1 MQTVADEDGA
11 EDARAVEPRAPRRW
25 LRFAL
30 FLAITAGLL
39 LLLLWQVDL
48 RQTVA
53 ALRGARWTPVIAA
66 GLISLV
72 GCNGACILRLWTLLR
87 ELPVVE
93 AQAGGPPAD
102 PGARQRSLREVA
114 SIYLATTAAHN
125 LLPSFA
131 GDALRTVQL
140 HRRQGYAV
148 GTLVAAQVSE
158 RVIESLGLSLLAL
171 AGAAVLP
178 KALARPL
185 GVLALLCF
193 AGVALLLFVG
203 WRGARLRGAQPDPS
217 SELATSPSLSARVMR
232 LVRSSI
238 AQLSEGVY
246 HLRRPATWGL
256 ALLWSIAADVLAT
269 LTVGLCLWAV
279 DTSAPVSAWLV
290 AMLMGRLAGLVPTT
304 PGQFGV
310 LEATMVMGLAL
321 CGVDVS
327 RALPCALLFH
337 LAHFLP
343 VTVVGLIEA
352 RRHL

>member
-1 MQTVADEDGA
+1 MQTVADGKGA
-11 EDARAVEPRAPRRW
+11 QDARAGEPPTSRGW
-25 LRFAL
+25 LRIAL
-30 FLAITAGLL
+30 FLVITAGLL
-39 LLLLWQVDL
+39 ALLVWQVDL
-48 RQTVA
+48 GQTVA
-53 ALRGARWTPVIAA
+53 ALRGARWLPVIAA

-72 GCNGACILRLWTLLR
+72 GCNGACIMRLWTLLR
-87 ELPVVE
+87 ELPRDE
-93 AQAGGPPAD
+93 AQEGEVLAVRATGRP
-102 PGARQRSLREVA
+102 SLREVA

-125 LLPSFA
+125 LLPSFT

-140 HRRQGYAV
+140 HRRQGWAV
-148 GTLVAAQVSE
+148 GTLIAAQVSE

-171 AGAAVLP
+171 VGAAVLP
-178 KALARPL
+178 RALARPL
-185 GVLALLCF
+185 GVLSLLCF
-193 AGVALLLFVG
+193 AGVAVLLFVG
-203 WRGARLRGAQPDPS
+203 WRGARLRSARPDPD
-217 SELATSPSLSARVMR
+217 SERATSPALWARGMR
-232 LVRSSI
+232 LARSSL

-246 HLRRPATWGL
+246 HLRRPAAWGL
-256 ALLWSIAADVLAT
+256 ALAWSIAADVLAT
-269 LTVGLCLWAV
+269 LTVGLCLGAV
-279 DTSAPVSAWLV
+279 GLSAPVSAWLV

-352 RRHL
+352 RRHI

>member
-1 MQTVADEDGA
+1 MQIVADGEGA
-11 EDARAVEPRAPRRW
+11 GDAAAGEPTARRSW
-25 LRFAL
+25 LRIAL

-39 LLLLWQVDL
+39 ALVLWQVDL

-53 ALRGARWTPVIAA
+53 ALRGARWIPVIVA

-72 GCNGACILRLWTLLR
+72 GCNGACIMRLWTLLR
-87 ELPVVE
+87 ELPV
-93 AQAGGPPAD
+93 ADGQPGAPPAER
-102 PGARQRSLREVA
+102 GADRSSLRDVA

-140 HRRQGYAV
+140 HRSQGYAV

-178 KALARPL
+178 QALARPL

-193 AGVALLLFVG
+193 AGVALLLFIG
-203 WRGARLRGAQPDPS
+203 WRGARLRSARPDPDS
-217 SELATSPSLSARVMR
+217 ALATSPSLKARLMR
-232 LVRSSI
+232 LAQSSI

-246 HLRRPATWGL
+246 HLRRPATWGV
-256 ALLWSIAADVLAT
+256 ALVWSIAADVLAT
-269 LTVGLCLWAV
+269 VTVGLCLYAV
-279 DTSAPVSAWLV
+279 DVSAPVSAWLV

-321 CGVDVS
+321 CGVEVS

>member
-1 MQTVADEDGA
+1 MQIVTDGDGA
-11 EDARAVEPRAPRRW
+11 EDARAGEPPARRSW
-25 LRFAL
+25 LRITL
-30 FLAITAGLL
+30 FLASTAGLL

-48 RQTVA
+48 RQTAA
-53 ALRGARWTPVIAA
+53 ALRGARWTPVLAA

-72 GCNGACILRLWTLLR
+72 GCNGACIMRLWTLLR
-87 ELPVVE
+87 ELPV
-93 AQAGGPPAD
+93 AQGTGDRPAER
-102 PGARQRSLREVA
+102 GADRRSLRDVA
-114 SIYLATTAAHN
+114 SIFLATTAAHN

-148 GTLVAAQVSE
+148 GTLVAAQVSD

-171 AGAAVLP
+171 VGAAVLP
-178 KALARPL
+178 RALARPF
-185 GVLALLCF
+185 GILALLCF

-203 WRGARLRGAQPDPS
+203 WRGARRRGARPDPD
-217 SELATSPSLSARVMR
+217 SELATRPSLWAHVMR
-232 LVRSSI
+232 LARSSI

-279 DTSAPVSAWLV
+279 GLSAPVSAWLV

-343 VTVVGLIEA
+343 VTIVGLIEA